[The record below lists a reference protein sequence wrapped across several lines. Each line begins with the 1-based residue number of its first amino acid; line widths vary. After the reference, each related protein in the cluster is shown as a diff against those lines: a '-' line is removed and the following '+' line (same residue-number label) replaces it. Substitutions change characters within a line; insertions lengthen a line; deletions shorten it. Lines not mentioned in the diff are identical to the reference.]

1 MRPPPPIFSPPPQL
15 TSRPPPLPPQE
26 YFVKFALINDPSKML
41 PLAQGY
47 GFATFCEFTA
57 FLLALS
63 ASVIISPWVTG
74 TFQEK
79 TILRTKKALELP

>member
-1 MRPPPPIFSPPPQL
+1 MPVL
-15 TSRPPPLPPQE
+15 LPPSLTPLQE
-26 YFVKFALINDPSKML
+26 YYIKFALINDPSKTL

-47 GFATFCEFTA
+47 GFATFCEFSA

-63 ASVIISPWVTG
+63 ASIIISPWITG

-79 TILRTKKALELP
+79 TILRTKKALEL